1 MQSFRPARDSNTDVF
16 LWILL
21 NFFRAPILK
30 NICERLLN
38 DTKDD
43 SCCLLTI
50 QKVLLINRSFWLNPL
65 FGRTYKFIWTKQAL
79 IFIFSKD
86 FFPRDRKAGF
96 IQIVICWVKVMTF
109 NKFFNLVAIAEVA
122 MKNELSSEG
131 MLWNG

>member
-16 LWILL
+16 LWILF

-30 NICERLLN
+30 NICERLLK

-43 SCCLLTI
+43 SCCLLKI
-50 QKVLLINRSFWLNPL
+50 QKVLQINRSFWLNRL
-65 FGRTYKFIWTKQAL
+65 LGRTYKFIWTKQAL

-86 FFPRDRKAGF
+86 FFPRDRKAGCR
-96 IQIVICWVKVMTF
+96 QIVLCWLKVMTF

-122 MKNELSSEG
+122 MKNEMSSEA

>member
-16 LWILL
+16 LWILP

-50 QKVLLINRSFWLNPL
+50 QKVLQINRSFWLNPL